1 MMRPVTISIDARNE
15 AGPLDRIWHCIGYCE
30 INWTYTPIGRQ
41 ILRAIQELGDGT
53 YWIRVMGTFSSGNQR
68 SLPG

>member
-1 MMRPVTISIDARNE
+1 VMRPVTISIDARNE

-41 ILRAIQELGDGT
+41 ILREKKGSVCSDVQ
-53 YWIRVMGTFSSGNQR
+53 
-68 SLPG
+68 